1 MQLNKVFKGML
12 IALPVVTLMACSSTD
27 DSQMSQAEAQA
38 AAPGFERGP

>member
-27 DSQMSQAEAQA
+27 SNQISEEQA
-38 AAPGFERGP
+38 AAAAAEQAD